1 MLIYEGIKS
10 DFMSGMEEDVLPSRI
25 ETLIYEKMRRR
36 ISKNEYNAWENSL
49 QYMYKVLNDPH
60 IPYNSGVAIEY
71 NIPQTAKRI
80 DFILS
85 GYGEKRSKN
94 AVVIEL
100 KQWDKVRLVEGSDAL
115 VETYVGQGLRRVVH
129 PSYQAWSYCAMLED
143 YNANVQDQKIKL
155 IPCAYLHNYI
165 KEPHDVI
172 EHPKYRAYL
181 TKAPVFAHGDIV
193 KLRAFIKKFIKY
205 GDNRETLYLIDKGK
219 IRPSK
224 SLQDSLT
231 SMLKGNREFIMLDE
245 QKVVF
250 DEAMELA
257 EKSKKDEKKR
267 VYIVKGG
274 PGTGKSVVAVNLLAE
289 LTNRDQLCQYVSKN
303 SAPRNVYVAK
313 LTGTLTKGRIHNLFK
328 SSGSYVDVPKNY
340 IDTLIVDEAHRL
352 NEKSGMMS
360 NVGENQIKEIINAAK
375 CSIFFIDEH
384 QRIHIKD
391 IGSVEEIKKQAMLF
405 GAEIYENELV
415 SQFRC
420 NGSDGYLAWID
431 NVLGI
436 RETANYTLEGIDYD
450 FHVLDDPKV
459 LRDTIIELNR
469 PSNRARILAGYCWE
483 WPKKEQNNPNYHDI
497 KIGDFGI
504 SWNLSSTSTYA
515 IDKDSVYQAGCIHTA
530 QGLEFDYV
538 GVIIGNDLR
547 YENGRV
553 ITDYTARAKS
563 DRSIHGIKAMAK
575 EDPEKAEK
583 LADEIIRNTYR
594 TLLTRGMKGCYVYC
608 TDPGLREYLKR
619 MMK

>member
-181 TKAPVFAHGDIV
+181 MKAPVFAHGDIV

-289 LTNRDQLCQYVSKN
+289 LTKEVTTMVVTTTKETTTEETSSNEETTTEETTSEEEKKNVFCDELFVMPKDGIRPVAVLIDNEGSSVLPQGGPGLAQVVYEIIVEGGITRLMPVYWGLDIDYLGPVRSARHYMLDYMKETDAFFVHYGWSPQAKQDIADYGIQIANGVSN
-303 SAPRNVYVAK
+303 AYNIFWD
-313 LTGTLTKGRIHNLFK
+313 LTKDKNNWQDTYTSSDRIKDFMIRNGYSTETKVRMSERYHEEWSIPTEGKDCSFLSIQY
-328 SSGSYVDVPKNY
+328 SSGYKIGYEFNPDNGLYKRTRQGKPHMERNNDLQ
-340 IDTLIVDEAHRL
+340 IEAG
-352 NEKSGMMS
+352 N
-360 NVGENQIKEIINAAK
+360 IIIMK
-375 CSIFFIDEH
+375 V
-384 QRIHIKD
+384 R
-391 IGSVEEIKKQAMLF
+391 
-405 GAEIYENELV
+405 
-415 SQFRC
+415 
-420 NGSDGYLAWID
+420 
-431 NVLGI
+431 
-436 RETANYTLEGIDYD
+436 NYT
-450 FHVLDDPKV
+450 
-459 LRDTIIELNR
+459 
-469 PSNRARILAGYCWE
+469 
-483 WPKKEQNNPNYHDI
+483 I
-497 KIGDFGI
+497 KGCCFWNISKSFGI
-504 SWNLSSTSTYA
+504 S
-515 IDKDSVYQAGCIHTA
+515 
-530 QGLEFDYV
+530 
-538 GVIIGNDLR
+538 
-547 YENGRV
+547 
-553 ITDYTARAKS
+553 
-563 DRSIHGIKAMAK
+563 DRGICCMDA
-575 EDPEKAEK
+575 P
-583 LADEIIRNTYR
+583 YR
-594 TLLTRGMKGCYVYC
+594 TKYTSSCLS
-608 TDPGLREYLKR
+608 
-619 MMK
+619 